1 MLYYDQLGEQEICRL
16 PVPKRGLPAKEARL
30 LASQVIAEMGVNQ
43 GEEGGG
49 EVQWERVVGRRE
61 REGKRQRND
70 QLAIKTKHLNR
81 CCRKL

>member
-1 MLYYDQLGEQEICRL
+1 MLYYDQLGEQICRL

-49 EVQWERVVGRRE
+49 EVG
-61 REGKRQRND
+61 EG
-70 QLAIKTKHLNR
+70 
-81 CCRKL
+81 